1 MEKIFI
7 NGLISKEVDS
17 KAPAFILGKH
27 SIKVDDLITWLQ
39 TEGKKYAVNGWINTT
54 TLLSKG
60 GKRYIELDLYEYNK
74 TQQKPATNNYVD
86 IGHDYLTNSI
96 YPINDTGEVSPSD
109 IPF

>member
-1 MEKIFI
+1 MEKIFV

-39 TEGKKYAVNGWINTT
+39 TEGKKYAVNGWVNTT

-60 GKRYIELDLYEYNK
+60 GKRYIELDLYEFNKSQENK
-74 TQQKPATNNYVD
+74 TVKAETEEIVVPEM
-86 IGHDYLTNSI
+86 H
-96 YPINDTGEVSPSD
+96 TGEVSPSE